1 MFHSIS
7 TSRRTYVFY
16 PPHTPAYRKAMSGLN
31 ITAAAAVITTGVV
44 FAPAAQAEPLMSND
58 DIEKQCSKSSTDGD
72 YYGTDGY
79 VGVIDHAFLFRVIRD
94 EVYKKLGY
102 KGGDSSFKDPEKP
115 EIYDEY
121 LEKFPEDKDILYK
134 MGAFLAT
141 NTSMRG
147 WSNTKGNTNIY
158 DIGDCKEVLG
168 KVDEKTVE
176 QYYRAIQFDNIARLI
191 TMGPKING
199 YGFAKG
205 NEVKG
210 APFYTLDL
218 EKDENGNFAG
228 LTKDGDTYKGD
239 LKFNNFATD
248 DMEDEKSLGDMSF
261 EDIQK
266 QHEKE
271 KWLYEKIFD
280 AKKKYEEATG
290 KKHYAE
296 GMGGA
301 DIYYVWEYD
310 RSNWKEIGNDPDGRF
325 EDPTFRSIK
334 ASLKDAWMIQDDIY
348 NMVEDAQ
355 KKAQEGTL
363 TQEELDNLDY
373 FLDRMRYTNKSSH
386 YEGLPTETPYTHL
399 SDSTVM
405 KITPPLSYDDWE
417 KANQKEYY
425 ADRFNKLSDEQKK
438 EEYEK
443 YKRDHEKFIGSKF
456 VEKYADK
463 MEGDAFSPIDP
474 SPYFKS
480 FYNNPMWAFDL
491 VPYVEEEPEPS
502 EDTSTPKTTPN
513 EDGGK
518 KTTPN
523 KTTPT
528 TKPSTPK
535 TTPVEDDGDKTSTP
549 EESTPTTSSEAPST
563 TPVEDNVEVST
574 PEQPVVDDPAKQAQP
589 TEDVFTPLNKAPQL
603 QRLNENQDKPAAVKG
618 PEVNTG
624 GEVESQSFFA
634 KVVNIF
640 R

>member
-1 MFHSIS
+1 
-7 TSRRTYVFY
+7 
-16 PPHTPAYRKAMSGLN
+16 MSGLN

-228 LTKDGDTYKGD
+228 LTKDGDSYKGN
-239 LKFNNFATD
+239 LKFNSFTTE
-248 DMEDEKSLGDMSF
+248 DMENMDEKESLGSVGF
-261 EDIQK
+261 EEIQK